1 MNKKIIWIIAI
12 IIILIGTGVY
22 FVLNREKSSP
32 LQRITNFEECAR
44 AGYPVGESYPRQCW
58 SPDGR
63 HFVEEL
69 DQNLPPTSEPVT
81 IFGEMTCLSKI
92 GQGAQTMECAMGL
105 KGTDGRHYGLKNLF
119 KLDPEYKFSVGGL
132 RVEVSG
138 MFSPEE
144 MKGPDGNKY
153 DVVGVIDVTFIKEV
167 DIPKPSTTPTPTNK
181 PNSTSYRKDGTCPLG
196 YLYYGIPLECV
207 TSEYMKYCETNS
219 CPICLAGNTLID
231 TPAGLISVK
240 DLQVGMQVW
249 TTDKAGQRVS
259 SIITKTSRV
268 PVPSNHQMVHLVLND
283 GRDLFVSPG
292 HPTTDGRTV
301 DDLTPD
307 EVYDDAT
314 IVSSTRVPYDDSAT
328 YDLLPSG
335 DTGFYWANGILIG
348 STLR

>member
-1 MNKKIIWIIAI
+1 MNKRY
-12 IIILIGTGVY
+12 ILIVVIIVILGASAY
-22 FVLNREKSSP
+22 FMLGQKGSVPS
-32 LQRITNFEECAR
+32 QTIATFEECVQ

-58 SPDGR
+58 TPDGR
-63 HFVEEL
+63 HFVEEIEQDL
-69 DQNLPPTSEPVT
+69 SPASGPLT
-81 IFGEMTCLSKI
+81 ITGEMTCLLKI
-92 GQGAQTMECAMGL
+92 GQGSQTMECAMGL

-119 KLDPEYKFSVGGL
+119 KLDPKYKFSVGGL

-153 DVVGVIDVTFIKEV
+153 DVVGVIDVTSIKEI
-167 DIPKPSTTPTPTNK
+167 DIPKLSPTPTPTNK
-181 PNSTSYRKDGTCPLG
+181 PYSTSYRKDGTCPLG

-231 TPAGLISVK
+231 TPAGLISIK

-249 TTDKAGQRVS
+249 TINKAGQRVS

-283 GRDLFVSPG
+283 DRDLFVSPG

-307 EVYDDAT
+307 EVYDNAT
-314 IVSSTRVPYDDSAT
+314 IVSSTRIPYDDSAT